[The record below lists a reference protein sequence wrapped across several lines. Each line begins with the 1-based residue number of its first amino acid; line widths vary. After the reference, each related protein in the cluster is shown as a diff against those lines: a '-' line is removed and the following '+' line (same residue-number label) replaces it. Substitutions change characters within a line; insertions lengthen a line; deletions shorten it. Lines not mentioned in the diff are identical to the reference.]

1 MIGYYENMFAYAFLT
16 GKCQNCISFP
26 FSVTCLLV
34 DFGIFPQYRIHFN
47 VTPTNFNGKKV
58 II

>member
-1 MIGYYENMFAYAFLT
+1 MIGYYENMFAYAFFT

-34 DFGIFPQYRIHFN
+34 SISVFFLNIEYILMSLP
-47 VTPTNFNGKKV
+47 PTSTAKK
-58 II
+58 